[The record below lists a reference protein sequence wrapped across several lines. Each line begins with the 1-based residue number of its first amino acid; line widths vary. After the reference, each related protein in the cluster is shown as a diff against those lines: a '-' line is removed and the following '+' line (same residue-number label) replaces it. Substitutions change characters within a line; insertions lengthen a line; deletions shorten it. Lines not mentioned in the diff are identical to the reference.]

1 MEKLSNRLDVF
12 DHFYYEG
19 VHFDSVELAEDGLQQ
34 PASDEALLYYLK
46 NGGVRLACADL
57 EEKILIEPGSI
68 LAFRLGQTHSLQA
81 LKGKVQLFC
90 GHIPLDKLSP
100 LSTRPGLLIF
110 HPQGDRDIHRRLTTL
125 LTLVEEECK
134 AVDPSEAL
142 IRRFAESISIEIAR
156 FSSRDHAEL
165 DHLAANMDP
174 RINRAIQAIH
184 TDPTRRWKIEEL
196 AQIACMSR
204 SVFAQHF
211 HAQIGLP
218 VQRYRQSINMS
229 NAAMLLR
236 NTNLPLIQIA
246 GLTGFSTDAALIKA
260 FRKSFSCTPRQYRCK
275 AKQ

>member
-1 MEKLSNRLDVF
+1 MKKLSNRPDVF
-12 DHFYYEG
+12 DHFYHEG
-19 VHFDSVELAEDGLQQ
+19 VYFDSVELTQDILQQ
-34 PASDEALLYYLK
+34 PTSDEALLYYLK
-46 NGGVRLACADL
+46 NGSVRLACGDL
-57 EEKILIEPGSI
+57 EKKILIEPGSI
-68 LAFRLGQTHSLQA
+68 LAFRLGQAHSLQA
-81 LKGKVQLFC
+81 LESKAELFR

-110 HPQGDRDIHRRLTTL
+110 HPQGDRDIHRRLTML
-125 LTLVEEECK
+125 LTLIEEEYR
-134 AVDPSEAL
+134 AVDSSEAL
-142 IRRFAESISIEIAR
+142 IRRFAEGISIEIAR

-165 DHLAANMDP
+165 EHLAANMDP

-184 TDPTRRWKIEEL
+184 ADPTRRWKIEEL

-211 HAQIGLP
+211 RAQIGLP

-236 NTNLPLIQIA
+236 NTNLPLNQIA
-246 GLTGFSTDAALIKA
+246 ELTGFSTDAALIKA